1 MLKLQLNKWFQ
12 RSLNKS
18 LQTTDAKWRQYLT
31 RVDDDHA
38 YQIMTSRTTL
48 FFLSLFLWKTSW
60 LLSNATKEYGVANFH
75 GQTSVAY
82 AYVWMVPGSLFL
94 WITLWHLCHTLNRC
108 KVAYFPGKLHDSYS
122 NAMKKGRVANF
133 QMLMLMF
140 ERYKV
145 VYFQG

>member
-60 LLSNATKEYGVANFH
+60 LLSNATKECEVANFH
-75 GQTSVAY
+75 GKASDVY
-82 AYVWMVPGSLFL
+82 AYVWMVQGSFFS
-94 WITLWHLCHTLNRC
+94 WITLWNLCHTLNRC
-108 KVAYFPGKLHDSYS
+108 KVAYIHGTLHDSHS
-122 NAMKKGRVANF
+122 MQWR
-133 QMLMLMF
+133 
-140 ERYKV
+140 KV
-145 VYFQG
+145 R